1 MANELEKEAAA
12 RRSMEFVH
20 DGSCVGLGSGSTA
33 SYAIRLLGDMVKQ
46 GLDIRGVPTSIGS
59 MDLAKGLGIPLVLL
73 EKCPVIDVTI
83 DGADEISPS
92 LDLVKGGGGALLRE
106 KLVASVSKVVVII
119 ADSSKRVEM
128 LGKTP
133 LPVEVIPCAY
143 SLLSSRIEELGAEVS
158 LRKDDAGLPFVTDEG
173 HYILDCAFGRITNP
187 AWLAEELKLMPGVVD
202 HGLFLN
208 MADIALIGTG
218 GDVIELLNPR
228 KKEPPEAP
236 AKMPKF

>member
-1 MANELEKEAAA
+1 MATELEKQAAA
-12 RRSMEFVH
+12 GRSIEFVH
-20 DGSCVGLGSGSTA
+20 EGSCVGLGSGTTA
-33 SYAIRLLGDMVKQ
+33 SYAIRMLGEKVRQ
-46 GLDIRGVPTSIGS
+46 GLDIRGVPTSIET
-59 MDLAKGLGIPLVLL
+59 MDLAKGLGIPLVLF

-133 LPVEVIPCAY
+133 LPVEVIPCAHT
-143 SLLSSRIEELGAEVS
+143 LLTERIKGLGAEVS
-158 LRKDDAGLPFVTDEG
+158 LRKDNAGLPFVTDEG

-208 MADIALIGTG
+208 MADIALVGTG
-218 GDVIELLNPR
+218 NEVIELQNPR
-228 KKEPPEAP
+228 KSDSP
-236 AKMPKF
+236 